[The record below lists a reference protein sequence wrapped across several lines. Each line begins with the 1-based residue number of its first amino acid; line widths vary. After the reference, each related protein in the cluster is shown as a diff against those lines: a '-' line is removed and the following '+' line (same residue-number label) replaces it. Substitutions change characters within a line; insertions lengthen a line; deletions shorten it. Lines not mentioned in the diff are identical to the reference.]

1 MIVSSWD
8 CKGSVKFRGIENVRT
23 HYPDSSVE
31 SPLMVMRTP
40 GSPPMA
46 GAVGGLLGDLLLV
59 RPVVGR
65 WAILMRHLC

>member
-1 MIVSSWD
+1 MRESWD
-8 CKGSVKFRGIENVRT
+8 EERLGNART
-23 HYPDSSVE
+23 HYPDPGVE

-46 GAVGGLLGDLLLV
+46 GAVGGLFGEVLV

-65 WAILMRHLC
+65 WAILVRHLC